1 MTRKHHHRWLSSLAP
16 VVVAIAA
23 GITTAAMVNPVLA
36 QNPDWRI
43 VENPYQEDIEYSI
56 GTTHAPMIEVDGIRW
71 RSFSLERPDFDLVG
85 DDETVDTKVV
95 FEFENRRTKS
105 VKILVIL
112 LLEDENGDPIDRIT
126 AKPFKLTG
134 GRLKERKE
142 TAKLNVG
149 DLKAARRVYLFFE
162 ILK

>member
-1 MTRKHHHRWLSSLAP
+1 MTRKHHRHRLSSLAP

-43 VENPYQEDIEYSI
+43 VENPYQEDIEYNI
-56 GTTHAPMIEVDGIRW
+56 GTTHAPMVEVDGIRW
-71 RSFSLERPDFDLVG
+71 RSFSLELPDFGTVEDN
-85 DDETVDTKVV
+85 ETVNIEMVL
-95 FEFENRRTKS
+95 EFENRRTKS

-162 ILK
+162 ILQ